1 MGEGSGKVGRMY
13 LSGNRPW
20 VSLRV
25 EFPLRSWGLLKGCGL
40 LSMPVRWGE
49 PWRIRGQVGMAWS
62 GPGNKRPGCSERPWG
77 TPTLTH

>member
-13 LSGNRPW
+13 LSGDRPW

-40 LSMPVRWGE
+40 LSMAVR
-49 PWRIRGQVGMAWS
+49 
-62 GPGNKRPGCSERPWG
+62 
-77 TPTLTH
+77 